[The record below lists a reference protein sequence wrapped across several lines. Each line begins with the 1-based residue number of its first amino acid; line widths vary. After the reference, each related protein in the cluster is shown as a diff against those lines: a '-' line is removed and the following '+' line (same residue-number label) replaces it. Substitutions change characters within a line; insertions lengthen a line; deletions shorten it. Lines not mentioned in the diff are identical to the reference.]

1 MQLRVEA
8 RAVARNSCL
17 IALCLCILVAQ
28 GCRRASEALPELK
41 LTHDVSP
48 QPPRVGQ
55 VRVTL
60 GLTDGS
66 GKPIS
71 QARLSLEGY
80 MSHAGMKPIAASVV
94 ESELGRYVSVVDIS
108 MAGDWVFI
116 VHIQLPGRVSVDRQ
130 FEIKGVLPA

>member
-1 MQLRVEA
+1 MSLK
-8 RAVARNSCL
+8 RNCL

-28 GCRRASEALPELK
+28 GCRRTNATLPDLK
-41 LTHDVSP
+41 LTHEVSP

-60 GLTDGS
+60 ALTDDS
-66 GKPIS
+66 GKAITR
-71 QARLSLEGY
+71 AGLSLEGY
-80 MSHAGMKPIAASVV
+80 MSHAGMKPVAASVV
-94 ESELGRYVSVVDIS
+94 ESEPGRYVSVIDLS

-116 VHIQLPGRVSVDRQ
+116 VHIKLPGQVSVDRQ

>member
-1 MQLRVEA
+1 MQLCVEA
-8 RAVARNSCL
+8 RADARSSCL
-17 IALCLCILVAQ
+17 IALCFCIVFVH
-28 GCRRASEALPELK
+28 GCRRANETLSDLK
-41 LTHDVSP
+41 LTHEVFP

-60 GLTDGS
+60 GLTDSS
-66 GKPIS
+66 GKPVS
-71 QARLSLEGY
+71 RAGLSLEGY

-94 ESELGRYVSVVDIS
+94 ESEPGRYVSVIDIS

-116 VHIQLPGRVSVDRQ
+116 VHIQLPGRLSMDRQ

>member
-1 MQLRVEA
+1 MFLK
-8 RAVARNSCL
+8 RNCL
-17 IALCLCILVAQ
+17 IALCVCVLVVQ
-28 GCRRASEALPELK
+28 GCRRTSEALPDLK
-41 LTHDVSP
+41 LTHEVFP

-60 GLTDGS
+60 GLTDSS

-71 QARLSLEGY
+71 RAGLSLEGY
-80 MSHAGMKPIAASVV
+80 MSHAGMKPVAASVV
-94 ESELGRYVSVVDIS
+94 ETEPGRYVSVIDLS

-116 VHIQLPGRVSVDRQ
+116 VHIQLPGRVSMDRQ

>member
-8 RAVARNSCL
+8 RAVARSSCL
-17 IALCLCILVAQ
+17 IALCLCILAVQ
-28 GCRRASEALPELK
+28 GCRRTSEALPDLT
-41 LTHDVSP
+41 LTHEVSP

-60 GLTDGS
+60 RLTDSS
-66 GKPIS
+66 GKPVS
-71 QARLSLEGY
+71 RAGLSLEGY

-94 ESELGRYVSVVDIS
+94 ESEPGRYVSVIDIS

>member
-1 MQLRVEA
+1 MFLK
-8 RAVARNSCL
+8 RNCL
-17 IALCLCILVAQ
+17 IALCVCVLVVQ
-28 GCRRASEALPELK
+28 GCRRTGEALPDLK
-41 LTHDVSP
+41 LTHEVFP

-60 GLTDGS
+60 GLTDSS

-71 QARLSLEGY
+71 RAGLSLEGY
-80 MSHAGMKPIAASVV
+80 MSHAGMKPVAASVV
-94 ESELGRYVSVVDIS
+94 ETEPGRYLSVIDLS

-116 VHIQLPGRVSVDRQ
+116 VHIQLPGRVSMDRQ